1 MDVNKGIHHI
11 RHTRPQWYRN
21 YHEWEHHET
30 LHWITFVASSAIII
44 LGFANIIIQLNQNTP
59 VKEAAAAA
67 DTTTV
72 TQVISGGSLTIGNTG
87 AESLTG
93 ATASS
98 SHQDTT
104 GDLGTITV
112 TDSRGTGVGWSLTA
126 ESTDFYKY
134 NNPVQTSGL
143 KTLALG
149 TSTAYATS
157 SADTNMTMSDTYT
170 ITIDVPGDTGT
181 ATFDVTGAE
190 TANDQATT
198 GGTDI
203 AVGTKGLKV
212 NFTDT
217 GYATGNQW
225 TVRVDTIPV
234 MGFMINPGTKTTISG
249 SGTNVTEG
257 STAFFSDPDFNDS
270 FTATLLT
277 ATAGYGL
284 GSYSVN
290 PTLQLGIPANSY
302 ANTYTATVTE
312 TVQ

>member
-1 MDVNKGIHHI
+1 MDVKKGIHHI
-11 RHTRPQWYRN
+11 KHTRPKWYKD
-21 YHEWEHHET
+21 YHEWEHHTT
-30 LHWITFVASSAIII
+30 LHWISFAASSAIII
-44 LGFANIIIQLNQNTP
+44 MGFANIIIQLTQNTP
-59 VKEAAAAA
+59 IQKAGAAT

-72 TQVISGGSLTIGNTG
+72 TQVVSGGSLTLGNTG

-98 SHQDTT
+98 NAQDTT
-104 GDLGTITV
+104 GDLGVLTV

-134 NNPVQTSGL
+134 NNPTTVSGA

-157 SADTNMTMSDTYT
+157 SADTDLTRSDTYT
-170 ITIDVPGDTGT
+170 ITIDIAGNSGV

-190 TANDQATT
+190 TVNDQTT
-198 GGTDI
+198 GSNV

-212 NFTDT
+212 NFNDT
-217 GYATGNQW
+217 GYGTGNQW

-234 MGFMINPGTKTTISG
+234 TGFRINPGTKTVISG

-257 STAFFSDPDFNDS
+257 STAFFSDGDYNGT

-277 ATAGYGL
+277 ASSTYGM

-290 PTLQLGIPANSY
+290 PTLQLAVPANTY